1 MERFG
6 EHRKSKGWERVERK
20 RKGWGVS
27 MAYLDEKAAV
37 VNRERCKDVL
47 EDFAESGTVDTC
59 HTRRKPSFTNSPA
72 LDAQM
77 DPRATYDER
86 P

>member
-1 MERFG
+1 
-6 EHRKSKGWERVERK
+6 V
-20 RKGWGVS
+20 
-27 MAYLDEKAAV
+27 AYLDEKSAV

-59 HTRRKPSFTNSPA
+59 HTWREPGFTNSPA
-72 LDAQM
+72 LDAQV